1 MTKVVNKQS
10 TDGANLP
17 RESKK
22 GEGEK
27 RKSPL
32 TPYREKGKGKESKP
46 IACGTGLFAFARART
61 HEGRWRKAAVR
72 VAVAE
77 AVSRFNGSP
86 SDERLWANFAWRL
99 GYGTL
104 LDCMARAESEIAQH
118 VRPVAPTE
126 RPRILQN
133 ILASVWNRRF
143 PKGGAR

>member
-1 MTKVVNKQS
+1 MTKVINKQS

-46 IACGTGLFAFARART
+46 VVCSTGLFARVRT

-72 VAVAE
+72 AAVAE

-118 VRPVAPTE
+118 VRPVAPAE

-133 ILASVWNRRF
+133 ILAPIWNRRF

>member
-1 MTKVVNKQS
+1 MTANKLS
-10 TDGANLP
+10 TGGADLP

-27 RKSPL
+27 RNSPC

-46 IACGTGLFAFARART
+46 IACGTGLFARART

-118 VRPVAPTE
+118 DRPVSPAE

-133 ILASVWNRRF
+133 ILAPIWNRRF
-143 PKGGAR
+143 PKGGAL

>member
-1 MTKVVNKQS
+1 MTINRLS
-10 TDGANLP
+10 TGGPNLP

-46 IACGTGLFAFARART
+46 VACGTGLFARART

>member
-1 MTKVVNKQS
+1 MTKVINKQS
-10 TDGANLP
+10 TDGADLP

-27 RKSPL
+27 RNSPC

-46 IACGTGLFAFARART
+46 IACGTGLFARART

-72 VAVAE
+72 AAVAE

-118 VRPVAPTE
+118 DRPVSPAE

-133 ILASVWNRRF
+133 ILAPIWNRRF
-143 PKGGAR
+143 PKGGAL

>member
-1 MTKVVNKQS
+1 M
-10 TDGANLP
+10 
-17 RESKK
+17 
-22 GEGEK
+22 
-27 RKSPL
+27 
-32 TPYREKGKGKESKP
+32 
-46 IACGTGLFAFARART
+46 RT

-72 VAVAE
+72 AAVAE
-77 AVSRFNGSP
+77 AVSHFNGSP

-118 VRPVAPTE
+118 VRPVAPAE

-133 ILASVWNRRF
+133 ILAPFWKRRF